1 MTDFLEYVF
10 PERETK
16 WRINWYNEIKIPM
29 LTAGVMSD
37 TGKHSL
43 EERIDLL
50 HGFVT
55 KHILPVLPGD
65 PEARTPEEDF
75 VFLGLRNLVMHS
87 KAKLIIMQLLGQIQN
102 PAKRAS
108 KSKLKIDLEQVT
120 VTQLYGEMVRI
131 LKEENPELLD

>member
-16 WRINWYNEIKIPM
+16 WRINWYNEIKVPM

-50 HGFVT
+50 HGLIT

-65 PEARTPEEDF
+65 PEA
-75 VFLGLRNLVMHS
+75 
-87 KAKLIIMQLLGQIQN
+87 
-102 PAKRAS
+102 
-108 KSKLKIDLEQVT
+108 
-120 VTQLYGEMVRI
+120 
-131 LKEENPELLD
+131 